1 MFGVAPV
8 AVIQLAL
15 AAARM
20 ALEEKPLPLHDPVDA
35 LVVVRSKL
43 GPVQF

>member
-1 MFGVAPV
+1 VFGVAPV

-20 ALEEKPLPLHDPVDA
+20 ALEEKPLPLHDPEDA
-35 LVVVRSKL
+35 LAKLRTALSK
-43 GPVQF
+43 VS